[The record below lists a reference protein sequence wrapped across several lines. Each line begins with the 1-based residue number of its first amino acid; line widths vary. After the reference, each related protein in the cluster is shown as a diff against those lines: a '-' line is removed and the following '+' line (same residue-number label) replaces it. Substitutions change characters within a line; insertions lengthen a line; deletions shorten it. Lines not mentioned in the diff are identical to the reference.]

1 MSAFRNRSTGEHE
14 LVGRINSEHLSDQF
28 QRELSATPEDE
39 LLQDRELRIDDIH
52 SASGSGIAA
61 LANTQ
66 HVAQKLRPDMLASLD
81 VSDDNWLVASP
92 YTSPTSALAP
102 GSNGFHSADAANGR
116 ALSPETNG
124 NAANVSGR
132 QMERSPSKALT
143 DAYAQPSKI
152 PKFNQASTSTGS
164 LHRQASRGSAV
175 PTRTQPV
182 TRAKS
187 GALRNSKLAA
197 PSPTK
202 LKGVKP
208 PILSPPQSIS
218 DSGEDGQPV
227 WRAVTKPPAPKYT
240 QQTDIALG
248 GPFERSSSQQLPRA
262 NSTQRANSDK
272 PRFRSTS
279 RPTSA
284 SRASTKPQAPAAQGD
299 IQLTQEST
307 ILPSQSRPSAH
318 EPSPDGSGFQSRI
331 PAAPRAA
338 SPDVAAEPTSSGRP
352 DAKFASAVA
361 QAGDL
366 NQAGQPAILSGATT
380 QQQPAA
386 KEPQAHQHANAQQQ
400 QQLHVKGV
408 EQDGIEADAARDQ
421 EQQVHTGPTA
431 ELHVQEPVSPDQV
444 DIGLKQSGGPSD
456 ILADAQ
462 HAQTPEAESK
472 QKKMAKC
479 CCCVIM

>member
-28 QRELSATPEDE
+28 QRALSNTPEDE

-61 LANTQ
+61 FADTQ
-66 HVAQKLRPDMLASLD
+66 HAAQKPRPDMLASLD
-81 VSDDNWLVASP
+81 VSDDNWLVGSP
-92 YTSPTSALAP
+92 YTSPTSAP
-102 GSNGFHSADAANGR
+102 TPESNGFHLADAANGR
-116 ALSPETNG
+116 ALSPTETNG
-124 NAANVSGR
+124 NAAHVSGR

-152 PKFNQASTSTGS
+152 PKFGKAGTTGS
-164 LHRQASRGSAV
+164 WHQQASRGTAV
-175 PTRTQPV
+175 STRTQPV

-197 PSPTK
+197 PLPAK

-208 PILSPPQSIS
+208 PVASPPQSIS

-262 NSTQRANSDK
+262 NSTQRPNSNR
-272 PRFRSTS
+272 PHSRPTS

-284 SRASTKPQAPAAQGD
+284 SRAPTKPQAPALQGN
-299 IQLTQEST
+299 IQPTQEPAM
-307 ILPSQSRPSAH
+307 LPSQSRPTAQ
-318 EPSPDGSGFQSRI
+318 EPSPGGSGFQSRI
-331 PAAPRAA
+331 PAVPRAA
-338 SPDVAAEPTSSGRP
+338 SPDAAAEPISSGRP
-352 DAKFASAVA
+352 DARLVSAFADWA
-361 QAGDL
+361 QE
-366 NQAGQPAILSGATT
+366 GQPALLSGATM

-386 KEPQAHQHANAQQQ
+386 AELQVPQHADAQ
-400 QQLHVKGV
+400 QQLHVQGV
-408 EQDGIEADAARDQ
+408 EQRGIEADAARDQ
-421 EQQVHTGPTA
+421 EQQLHTGLSA
-431 ELHVQEPVSPDQV
+431 EHVQEPVSPNQV
-444 DIGLKQSGGPSD
+444 DIGLKQSGGLSD
-456 ILADAQ
+456 ALADAQ
-462 HAQTPEAESK
+462 HAPQGELK